1 MAAYLLKT
9 NLKNGITVFIRFL
22 KQLDKVWIKSG
33 YEELSFRSQ
42 YLRFI
47 SPPKSLSDKVL
58 KYLTEIDNKEHVALV
73 AFAIKKSL
81 KYPLGVA
88 RYIKLPGNRNIAEFA
103 ITVTDSFQNQGL
115 GTILFNLLVEHA
127 KRNNICTLTGY
138 VLSENYAMLKIVQ
151 HCKVHMQKEEG
162 SVLKID
168 IPLNE
173 NP

>member
-9 NLKNGITVFIRFL
+9 SLKNGIPVFIRFL

-88 RYIKLPGNRNIAEFA
+88 RYIKLPGNQNIAEFA

-127 KRNNICTLTGY
+127 KGNNISILTGY

-151 HCKVHMQKEEG
+151 HRKVYMKKEEG
-162 SVLKID
+162 SILKID
-168 IPLNE
+168 IPL
-173 NP
+173 